1 MEQYVLQYLYV
12 CSGAIQIRK
21 EEKKES
27 ESVTENRG
35 EYGTQVLDEQDG
47 NKDTTEEQKAS
58 VAAATTAIE
67 LERNTPVQDSHEYL
81 YYYYDENRSEE
92 TDEFLDDTHI
102 VHVAPH
108 WWWQEPMDPH

>member
-1 MEQYVLQYLYV
+1 MYYDHFLCDDVVPIYNKYEQFFREGIID
-12 CSGAIQIRK
+12 SMDI
-21 EEKKES
+21 
-27 ESVTENRG
+27 
-35 EYGTQVLDEQDG
+35 DG
-47 NKDTTEEQKAS
+47 NGFSFQS
-58 VAAATTAIE
+58 
-67 LERNTPVQDSHEYL
+67 VQDSHEYL